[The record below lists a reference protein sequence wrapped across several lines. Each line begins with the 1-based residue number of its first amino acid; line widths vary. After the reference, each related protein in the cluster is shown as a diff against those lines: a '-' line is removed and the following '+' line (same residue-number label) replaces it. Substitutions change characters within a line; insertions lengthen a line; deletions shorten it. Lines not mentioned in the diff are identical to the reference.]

1 MKGLFAFSPVAP
13 GQRNVKTSPELVVVT
28 TRGGISVSAEISKAL
43 DLKAGDYLAFINNVD
58 SVDRAILGKE
68 AAYLDWAA
76 EKGLDAEDPATARAF
91 HAENDVWGIMKGYPT
106 YLKNGEPEMVSV
118 RVDRKAAVAASY
130 DEILAEAQ
138 KATDNAELQA
148 ALAAAEGDV
157 EATSDVLVKFFAELV
172 EIPVEQ
178 NFFGSKLASPSGMS
192 GATKLTCAD
201 ANVWAQLKAGLTE
214 AEAKKVSRTFSIDL
228 SNMDTMTVNDGAKE
242 IDVRYITFNPH
253 EYSDKETAR
262 TKAE

>member
-1 MKGLFAFSPVAP
+1 
-13 GQRNVKTSPELVVVT
+13 
-28 TRGGISVSAEISKAL
+28 
-43 DLKAGDYLAFINNVD
+43 
-58 SVDRAILGKE
+58 
-68 AAYLDWAA
+68 
-76 EKGLDAEDPATARAF
+76 
-91 HAENDVWGIMKGYPT
+91 MKGYPT

-130 DEILAEAQ
+130 DEILAEAL
-138 KATDNAELQA
+138 KATDNEELQA
-148 ALAAAEGDV
+148 ALAAANGDV
-157 EATSDVLVKFFAELV
+157 DATSEVLVKFFAELV

-178 NFFGSKLASPSGMS
+178 NFFGSKLASPS
-192 GATKLTCAD
+192 CAD

-228 SNMDTMTVNDGAKE
+228 SNMDTMTVNDGAKAIE
-242 IDVRYITFNPH
+242 VRYITFNPH